1 VLSRHGSEA
10 TKVWAAEA
18 IQLHTRSSAE
28 LIAAVKGDG
37 VELQFFQPAHP
48 VRLVMQAAS
57 MAYERRV
64 DSSAVQTSQVATWS
78 SLAMKEGENLT
89 ALRTRVEDI
98 NKTAEPAER
107 VSEIKCG
114 AFFLLAM
121 ANSTWAPAKKCAA
134 EVQKQ
139 KRLSGWKEEDLTLA
153 FLEQKAQDC
162 WPESVP
168 GEDDKGKSKKKQQQ
182 AGAGDGED
190 GPAAVSGGA
199 NDVKNQSQNP
209 KWKGRGKDGSTGGGG
224 GGGGGKE
231 GPTCFVC
238 GKAGHKFRDMN
249 KTNGKRYHTEEEIRK
264 AQDGAKLR
272 AGFGSGGGKGA
283 IARSGGAAEGSA
295 PQMFAGMSRE
305 EIAFRVAQEKA
316 AMTEAYLRWQE
327 SKVSGPAAAADSNGG
342 FGF

>member
-1 VLSRHGSEA
+1 MVAEGTFGNAVDMFDHDFHYRENISLVCESRSRRCAFYAEINGSWE
-10 TKVWAAEA
+10 
-18 IQLHTRSSAE
+18 H
-28 LIAAVKGDG
+28 
-37 VELQFFQPAHP
+37 
-48 VRLVMQAAS
+48 VRLAPKS
-57 MAYERRV
+57 G
-64 DSSAVQTSQVATWS
+64 SA
-78 SLAMKEGENLT
+78 GENY
-89 ALRTRVEDI
+89 R
-98 NKTAEPAER
+98 K
-107 VSEIKCG
+107 
-114 AFFLLAM
+114 M
-121 ANSTWAPAKKCAA
+121 M
-134 EVQKQ
+134 
-139 KRLSGWKEEDLTLA
+139 
-153 FLEQKAQDC
+153 
-162 WPESVP
+162 
-168 GEDDKGKSKKKQQQ
+168 KQQQ
-182 AGAGDGED
+182 VVTEDGEE

-316 AMTEAYLRWQE
+316 AMTEAYLRWQD